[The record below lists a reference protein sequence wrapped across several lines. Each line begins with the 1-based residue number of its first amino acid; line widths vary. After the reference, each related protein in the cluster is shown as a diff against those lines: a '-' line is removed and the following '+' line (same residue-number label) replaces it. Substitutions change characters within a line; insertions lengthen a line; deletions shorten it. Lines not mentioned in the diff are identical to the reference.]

1 MSVRLLVIEDDPSIA
16 DFLVRGLREEGY
28 VVAHAADGD
37 EGQLRLEND
46 SWDVVLLDCWLP
58 KVDGLSVLR
67 HYRQQ
72 GGDTPVLLL
81 TARDAVAD
89 RVRGL
94 DSGADDYVC
103 KPFAFSELL
112 ARIRSLSRRQNRHG
126 NTQLNYENV
135 CVDLATQRATR
146 NGKRLELTVKEQ
158 ALLVY
163 FLRHPEQVL
172 SRSAIYEDVWNEQY
186 DGTSNTLEVH
196 IMDLRRKLEA
206 FGPRVIFTMRGK
218 GYMLREKPEAE

>member
-37 EGQLRLEND
+37 EGQQRLEND

-94 DSGADDYVC
+94 DSGADDY
-103 KPFAFSELL
+103 L
-112 ARIRSLSRRQNRHG
+112 
-126 NTQLNYENV
+126 
-135 CVDLATQRATR
+135 
-146 NGKRLELTVKEQ
+146 
-158 ALLVY
+158 
-163 FLRHPEQVL
+163 
-172 SRSAIYEDVWNEQY
+172 
-186 DGTSNTLEVH
+186 
-196 IMDLRRKLEA
+196 
-206 FGPRVIFTMRGK
+206 
-218 GYMLREKPEAE
+218 